1 MVRLLSVLLLTGCVL
16 FGVSAVSAWAEP
28 IEIATT
34 RVYLDMDQPSQPGA
48 ERFGFVGGLEIS
60 SSDPRFGGLSGLTL
74 APDGNR
80 LIAVSDRGYWFTA
93 RLREDGRGRP
103 TGLTDT
109 QYAPILDKKGRPV
122 RRSWSDSEAV
132 EIGPGGALLVS
143 FEGRHRI
150 WRYSSAGDLF
160 SARASTVRT
169 PKALSKAPANSG
181 VEAFAPLPGGG
192 LLVLTENYRD
202 AKDDRHGWLMQ
213 DGKAAPLS
221 LAKTGKFKPTDLALL
236 PDGDLLLLERRF
248 DLIGGLAIRV
258 SRIAAADLKPGARL
272 VAKEIARLKPPKT
285 IDNFEGMAVRPGPDG
300 GVAVYL
306 LSDDNFNMLQRTLLM
321 KFLLVD

>member
-1 MVRLLSVLLLTGCVL
+1 MVRLLGALLLTVAAPTAL
-16 FGVSAVSAWAEP
+16 AMSARAEP

-74 APDGNR
+74 APGGDR

-93 RLREDGRGRP
+93 RLEESDKGRP
-103 TGLTDT
+103 TGLADA
-109 QYAPILDKKGRPV
+109 QYAPILDTKGRPV
-122 RRSWSDSEAV
+122 RRSWSDAEAV
-132 EIGPGGALLVS
+132 EAAADGALLVS

-150 WRYSSAGDLF
+150 WRYPNTGDLF
-160 SARASTVRT
+160 QARAKPVGT
-169 PKALSKAPANSG
+169 PKKLRKAPSNSG
-181 VEAFAPLPGGG
+181 VEAFQPLPDGA

-202 AKDDRHGWLMQ
+202 DQGDRRGWLVRGR
-213 DGKAAPLS
+213 DAAPLT
-221 LAKTGKFKPTDLALL
+221 LRRTGEFKPTDLALL

-248 DLIGGLAIRV
+248 SLLGGLGIRV
-258 SRIAAADLKPGARL
+258 SRIRAADIKPGARL
-272 VAKEIARLKPPKT
+272 VPKEIARLAPPQT
-285 IDNFEGMAVRPGPDG
+285 IDNFEAMAVRPGPDG
-300 GVAVYL
+300 TVAVYL
-306 LSDDNFNMLQRTLLM
+306 LSDDNFNALQRTLLM